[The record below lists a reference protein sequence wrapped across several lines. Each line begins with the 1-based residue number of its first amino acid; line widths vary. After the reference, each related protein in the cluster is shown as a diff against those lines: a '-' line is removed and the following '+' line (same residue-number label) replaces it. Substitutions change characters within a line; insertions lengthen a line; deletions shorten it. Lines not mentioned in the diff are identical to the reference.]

1 MQKEENLDRK
11 DETLDKREQQ
21 LEKKRGISCS
31 ETTTD

>member
-21 LEKKRGISCS
+21 LEERGISCS